1 MIELNTEKSIGRVLF
16 IVEGSRTEFVILRKI
31 FCDILKYEYVEK
43 RRNQPDTF
51 VSRNNSHSKVAVIN
65 TKESNITDITD
76 SEQYLDNL
84 FEMLNDKYDFPVDQ
98 SAIYYLFDR
107 DPKSNTD
114 KDKILDY
121 INTLRNP
128 YDNGITKAGML
139 LMSYPSIEA
148 YVASEFIYDACKIRK
163 NLGSE
168 VKAFIG
174 ENTFIQ
180 INKMGKETMIN
191 ATKEF
196 IAYLTSENFD
206 WDIDEF
212 AEVSRNIFERQEQ
225 DYMDGKGFR
234 LFSMLTL
241 AFLQLGI
248 ITYSE

>member
-107 DPKSNTD
+107 DPKSNADISVFATWNYY
-114 KDKILDY
+114 L
-121 INTLRNP
+121 LRIRELVLI
-128 YDNGITKAGML
+128 GQ
-139 LMSYPSIEA
+139 LMQ
-148 YVASEFIYDACKIRK
+148 R
-163 NLGSE
+163 NLC
-168 VKAFIG
+168 
-174 ENTFIQ
+174 
-180 INKMGKETMIN
+180 
-191 ATKEF
+191 
-196 IAYLTSENFD
+196 
-206 WDIDEF
+206 
-212 AEVSRNIFERQEQ
+212 
-225 DYMDGKGFR
+225 
-234 LFSMLTL
+234 
-241 AFLQLGI
+241 
-248 ITYSE
+248 

>member
-121 INTLRNP
+121 
-128 YDNGITKAGML
+128 
-139 LMSYPSIEA
+139 
-148 YVASEFIYDACKIRK
+148 FQC
-163 NLGSE
+163 
-168 VKAFIG
+168 
-174 ENTFIQ
+174 
-180 INKMGKETMIN
+180 
-191 ATKEF
+191 
-196 IAYLTSENFD
+196 
-206 WDIDEF
+206 
-212 AEVSRNIFERQEQ
+212 
-225 DYMDGKGFR
+225 
-234 LFSMLTL
+234 
-241 AFLQLGI
+241 
-248 ITYSE
+248 

>member
-1 MIELNTEKSIGRVLF
+1 MIELNTKKSIGRVLF

-43 RRNQPDTF
+43 RRNQSDTF

-121 INTLRNP
+121 
-128 YDNGITKAGML
+128 
-139 LMSYPSIEA
+139 
-148 YVASEFIYDACKIRK
+148 FQC
-163 NLGSE
+163 
-168 VKAFIG
+168 
-174 ENTFIQ
+174 
-180 INKMGKETMIN
+180 
-191 ATKEF
+191 
-196 IAYLTSENFD
+196 
-206 WDIDEF
+206 
-212 AEVSRNIFERQEQ
+212 
-225 DYMDGKGFR
+225 
-234 LFSMLTL
+234 
-241 AFLQLGI
+241 
-248 ITYSE
+248 

>member
-1 MIELNTEKSIGRVLF
+1 MIELNTKKSIGRVLF

-84 FEMLNDKYDFPVDQ
+84 FEMLNDKYDFSVDQ

-121 INTLRNP
+121 
-128 YDNGITKAGML
+128 
-139 LMSYPSIEA
+139 
-148 YVASEFIYDACKIRK
+148 FQC
-163 NLGSE
+163 
-168 VKAFIG
+168 
-174 ENTFIQ
+174 
-180 INKMGKETMIN
+180 
-191 ATKEF
+191 
-196 IAYLTSENFD
+196 
-206 WDIDEF
+206 
-212 AEVSRNIFERQEQ
+212 
-225 DYMDGKGFR
+225 
-234 LFSMLTL
+234 
-241 AFLQLGI
+241 
-248 ITYSE
+248 

>member
-121 INTLRNP
+121 
-128 YDNGITKAGML
+128 ML
-139 LMSYPSIEA
+139 
-148 YVASEFIYDACKIRK
+148 
-163 NLGSE
+163 
-168 VKAFIG
+168 
-174 ENTFIQ
+174 
-180 INKMGKETMIN
+180 
-191 ATKEF
+191 
-196 IAYLTSENFD
+196 
-206 WDIDEF
+206 
-212 AEVSRNIFERQEQ
+212 
-225 DYMDGKGFR
+225 
-234 LFSMLTL
+234 
-241 AFLQLGI
+241 
-248 ITYSE
+248 

>member
-65 TKESNITDITD
+65 TKESNITNITD

-121 INTLRNP
+121 
-128 YDNGITKAGML
+128 
-139 LMSYPSIEA
+139 
-148 YVASEFIYDACKIRK
+148 FQC
-163 NLGSE
+163 
-168 VKAFIG
+168 
-174 ENTFIQ
+174 
-180 INKMGKETMIN
+180 
-191 ATKEF
+191 
-196 IAYLTSENFD
+196 
-206 WDIDEF
+206 
-212 AEVSRNIFERQEQ
+212 
-225 DYMDGKGFR
+225 
-234 LFSMLTL
+234 
-241 AFLQLGI
+241 
-248 ITYSE
+248 